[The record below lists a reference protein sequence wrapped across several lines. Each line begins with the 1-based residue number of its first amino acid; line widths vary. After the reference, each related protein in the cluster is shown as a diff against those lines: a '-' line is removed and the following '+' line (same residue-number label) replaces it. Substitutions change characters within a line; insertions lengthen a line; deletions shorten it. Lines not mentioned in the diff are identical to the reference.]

1 MPPVFPTSNME
12 TTMEME
18 IDLAEWG
25 FVPTAQDISAALAN
39 PWDAKAEWGM
49 GDPDFDFETADDGD
63 QPMWPRG

>member
-1 MPPVFPTSNME
+1 
-12 TTMEME
+12 MEME